1 MMSEQKLLY
10 QDVKKSGLTN
20 FLAIS
25 DHFMKNLFSSHPSP
39 DSLTDVTL
47 ACEDPCNLSKSLTD
61 LPYFKESCQTKPI
74 AEVWS
79 KFLKKSFLPCNTD
92 PVPQSTEQYHS
103 ILTQNHLSI
112 NPYCPKLPQYHQEPS
127 HTGPCCPMLTQYHQ
141 KLPQTDPVPP
151 STAPY

>member
-1 MMSEQKLLY
+1 MS
-10 QDVKKSGLTN
+10 KKIGLTN

-74 AEVWS
+74 TEVWS
-79 KFLKKSFLPCNTD
+79 KFLKKSFVPCNTD
-92 PVPQSTEQYHS
+92 PVPQSTEQYHP

-112 NPYCPKLPQYHQEPS
+112 NPYCPKLPQYHQVPS
-127 HTGPCCPMLTQYHQ
+127 HTGPVPPGTNQECPM
-141 KLPQTDPVPP
+141 PVPP
-151 STAPY
+151 NAAPD

>member
-1 MMSEQKLLY
+1 MLMMSEQKLLY
-10 QDVKKSGLTN
+10 QDVKKSGLAN
-20 FLAIS
+20 FFAIS

-39 DSLTDVTL
+39 DSQTDVTL

-79 KFLKKSFLPCNTD
+79 KFLKKSFVPCNTD
-92 PVPQSTEQYHS
+92 PVPQSTEQYHP

-112 NPYCPKLPQYHQEPS
+112 NPYCPKLPQYHQVPS
-127 HTGPCCPMLTQYHQ
+127 HTGPVPPGTNQECPM
-141 KLPQTDPVPP
+141 PVPP
-151 STAPY
+151 NAAPD